1 MGTEIDRLEI
11 QVETQASK
19 ANRQLDELISKLGK
33 LAGSLSSINSG
44 SIKQFAAGMNEVSA
58 AARNLSAIK
67 AGDMNRVVTNLQKL
81 GGIKTGN
88 MFNVGNAL
96 LSVSRGMQG
105 FSGVTGADIPAM
117 VTSLSSLS
125 KLGNKGIKSA
135 AASMPMLAKNLQ
147 SMAATINGVN
157 INPEIP
163 GQLSAISST
172 LRTFGHKSM
181 KTAIDNMPALSQGL
195 KSLMQTLS
203 TAPKVSANLVNLVNA
218 LSKLSSSGS
227 GIRAAANAVQSVG
240 KNSANTTS
248 RMQSLSNSLA
258 NFTNKT
264 KAAKQST
271 KSFSFSLS
279 SLYANCFFLIRGLKA
294 IGRAVE
300 SSMDYIETFNYFNV
314 TMSKIASE
322 FSGQW
327 EKYGYESAEAYG
339 KSFAGRLNDL
349 TQKMSGYKVGDDGV
363 LSITGGQNLSLDPE
377 QLMNYQSNIAAV
389 TNSVGLMGENSV
401 NTAKALTMLAA
412 DMSSLKNIDMST
424 VMNNFQSG
432 LIGQSRAL
440 YKYGIDITNATLQT
454 YAYKY
459 GIETALQEMT
469 QADKMQLRL
478 LAILD
483 QSKVAWGDM
492 ANTLSSV
499 ANQYRILKQ
508 QIANLARVIGNL
520 LVPIVAKALPII
532 NGVVI
537 ALQRMFMFIG
547 NLLGVDWSGLMD
559 GISTGYGGAGDEIGD
574 MVDDTGDIADNTDDI
589 GDSIDTANKKA
600 KKFKDTIL
608 SFDELNKLSDNSSND
623 IDSSGKT
630 DKDDGI
636 SGAGSIDLS
645 DEIAKAL
652 ADYESIWNKALEDSQ
667 NKAQAYADNICK
679 AFERI
684 WKTAEPTRAAVSRLW
699 DEGFAKLGKFSADTF
714 KDFWNNFLKPVGAWM
729 LADDAGLPRFFNITN
744 DLLNDIDWNRLR
756 KSLADF
762 YTSLQSIA
770 KFSWNALMDFY
781 EGFLK
786 PIAVWTMSDAIPQL
800 VDIMTEFVDKVDWDK
815 INKALREFWDA
826 LAPFAKSVG
835 KGLIDFFSKL
845 MDFGADFLNNVVPGG
860 IKGLADALK
869 KISPEQAEKIG
880 EALGKI
886 ALAIIAFKGIG
897 SIIKKI
903 ADLGLALA
911 SIKDGL
917 GIIFGSGGIFAT
929 IGNTIKKFVSSIGSF
944 GGKILSVYT
953 SMSKGAMSLGEA
965 IGNVFPKIGSII
977 SGVSSIASG
986 IGSAFAAAAGALGI
1000 STGAMVAIVAGAVAA
1015 IVAVVLNWDEI
1026 KEFFTQTLP
1035 NWWNQSVVPWIKSIP
1050 EFFKELP
1057 GKIYDKI
1064 VTTKDKFVEWATDIW
1079 ETASAGVKRVVDD
1092 VVGYFKELPGKIY
1105 EKIIA
1110 TKDKFV
1116 DWASSVLEAA
1126 STGVKKIIDSVEAF
1140 FKELPGKIGY
1150 AIGFA
1155 IGKVASWA
1163 VELYETVVAEIPKI
1177 IEKVVEFFKALPGKI
1192 WDAIITVKGK
1202 FVEWAS
1208 NVLEVASSE
1217 VKKVIESVVG
1227 FFKELPEKIKSAID
1241 FAIEKVRSWAGKLY
1255 ETVTTE
1261 IPKVVGKVV
1270 EFFKTLPGKIWDAI
1284 ISAKNKISKWAN
1296 SIWTVLSQKVPEIIT
1311 NVYNLFKK
1319 LPEKIW
1325 NAIIGAVK
1333 NIGKWCSE
1341 MYQKVIEEVP
1351 KIVGKVIDY
1360 FKELP
1365 GKIYEIGKNLIKGF
1379 IKGIKDFF
1387 QSGINAVGDF
1397 VDGVV
1402 RGFRDGFDV
1411 HSPSRVMYDIA
1422 KNVVAGFGNGIN
1434 NNWGGVTKN
1443 LSNLLGQTKSS
1454 ISNTLYGIG
1463 EMGRSTINN
1472 LVRGFSNIHIP
1483 LPHLGI
1489 SWTRYTVGNRR
1500 FSVPDFNINWYANGG
1515 FPESGELFMAR
1526 ERGPELVGKM
1536 GNRNVVANNNQITDG
1551 IKRAVIE
1558 GMMEVAMALNTGGK
1572 ENTSPIIENTFKVDS
1587 ETFYR
1592 MVQKGKEKHDRRFH
1606 VIAEF

>member
-1 MGTEIDRLEI
+1 MVNGRGEKLGTEIDRLEI

-44 SIKQFAAGMNEVSA
+44 SMKQFAAGMNAVSA

-157 INPEIP
+157 INPEIA

-886 ALAIIAFKGIG
+886 ALGIAGLKVVSGVIGTIFKIIQMVKGSPIFLAITTLLPAIKSLGKKIFGFGNDAISAFKLIREG
-897 SIIKKI
+897 
-903 ADLGLALA
+903 
-911 SIKDGL
+911 
-917 GIIFGSGGIFAT
+917 AT
-929 IGNTIKKFVSSIGSF
+929 IP
-944 GGKILSVYT
+944 
-953 SMSKGAMSLGEA
+953 E
-965 IGNVFPKIGSII
+965 VFMAWFPRI
-977 SGVSSIASG
+977 SGALTKVVGLFTSVVST
-986 IGSAFAAAAGALGI
+986 LGGPI
-1000 STGAMVAIVAGAVAA
+1000 TIAIVAAIAGIIAV
-1015 IVAVVLNWDEI
+1015 ICNWDKV

-1079 ETASAGVKRVVDD
+1079 ETTSAGVKRVVDD

-1192 WDAIITVKGK
+1192 WDAIITVKDK

-1284 ISAKNKISKWAN
+1284 ISAKDKISKWAN

-1311 NVYNLFKK
+1311 NVYNLFRK

-1592 MVQKGKEKHDRRFH
+1592 MAQKGKEKHDRRFH

>member
-11 QVETQASK
+11 QIETQASK

-33 LAGSLSSINSG
+33 LAGNLASINSG
-44 SIKQFAAGMNEVSA
+44 GMRQFAAGMNGIASA
-58 AARNLSAIK
+58 AKNMSTVK
-67 AGDMNRVVTNLQKL
+67 STEMNRVVNNLQKL
-81 GGIKTGN
+81 SGIKTGN

-105 FSGVTGADIPAM
+105 FSGISGADIPAM

-157 INPEIP
+157 INPEIA

-589 GDSIDTANKKA
+589 GDSIDSANKKA

-608 SFDELNKLSDNSSND
+608 SFDELNKLNDNSSND
-623 IDSSGKT
+623 IESGGKT

-652 ADYESIWNKALEDSQ
+652 ADYESVWNKALKDSE

-679 AFERI
+679 AFEKI
-684 WKTAEPTRAAVSRLW
+684 WKTAEPTRKAISNLW
-699 DEGFAKLGKFSADTF
+699 DNGLAKLGKFSGATLY
-714 KDFWNNFLKPVGAWM
+714 DFWNNFLKPVGTWM

-744 DLLNDIDWNRLR
+744 SLLNEIDWNRLR

-762 YTSLQSIA
+762 YTALQSIA
-770 KFSWNALMDFY
+770 GFTWNALMDFY

-800 VDIMTEFVDKVDWDK
+800 VDIMTKFVNAVDWDK
-815 INKALREFWDA
+815 LNKSLRELWDA
-826 LAPFAKSVG
+826 LAPFVKNVG
-835 KGLIDFFSKL
+835 QGLINFFEKL

-929 IGNTIKKFVSSIGSF
+929 IGNSIENFVSGIGSF
-944 GGKILSVYT
+944 GGKILEIYT
-953 SMSKGAMSLGEA
+953 NVSKGAMTLGEA
-965 IGNVFPKIGSII
+965 IGNVFPKIGSIM

-986 IGSAFAAAAGALGI
+986 ISTAFTAAAGALGI
-1000 STGAMVAIVAGAVAA
+1000 STGAMVAIVAGAVVA
-1015 IVAVVLNWDEI
+1015 ITAIVLNWDEI

-1035 NWWNQSVVPWIKSIP
+1035 NWWNQSVVPWIKSLP
-1050 EFFKELP
+1050 EF
-1057 GKIYDKI
+1057 
-1064 VTTKDKFVEWATDIW
+1064 
-1079 ETASAGVKRVVDD
+1079 
-1092 VVGYFKELPGKIY
+1092 FKELPGKIY
-1105 EKIIA
+1105 EKIIS

-1116 DWASSVLEAA
+1116 EWASNVWDAA
-1126 STGVKKIIDSVEAF
+1126 SAGVSKVVNGVEGF

-1163 VELYETVVAEIPKI
+1163 VKLYETVTTEIPKV
-1177 IEKVVEFFKALPGKI
+1177 IEKVVGFFKALPGKI
-1192 WDAIITVKGK
+1192 WDAII
-1202 FVEWAS
+1202 
-1208 NVLEVASSE
+1208 
-1217 VKKVIESVVG
+1217 
-1227 FFKELPEKIKSAID
+1227 SAKD
-1241 FAIEKVRSWAGKLY
+1241 
-1255 ETVTTE
+1255 
-1261 IPKVVGKVV
+1261 KVV
-1270 EFFKTLPGKIWDAI
+1270 
-1284 ISAKNKISKWAN
+1284 KWAN
-1296 SIWTVLSQKVPEIIT
+1296 NIWSVLSQKVPEIIT
-1311 NVYNLFKK
+1311 NVYNFFKK

-1325 NAIIGAVK
+1325 SAIIGAVK
-1333 NIGKWCSE
+1333 SIGKWCGE

-1351 KIVGKVIDY
+1351 KIVGKVVDF

-1402 RGFRDGFDV
+1402 RGFKDGFDV

-1443 LSNLLGQTKSS
+1443 LSNLLSKTKSS
-1454 ISNTLYGIG
+1454 ISDTLYGIG
-1463 EMGRSTINN
+1463 EMGRNTVNN

-1483 LPHLGI
+1483 LPHLDI
-1489 SWTRYTVGNRR
+1489 SWTRYSIGNRR
-1500 FSVPDFNINWYANGG
+1500 FSVPDFNINWYAKGG
-1515 FPESGELFMAR
+1515 FPETGELFMAR

-1551 IKRAVIE
+1551 IKRAVTD
-1558 GMMEVAMALNTGGK
+1558 GMMEVAMAMNAGGK
-1572 ENTSPIIENTFKVDS
+1572 EKTPPIIEFTLKTDS

-1592 MVQKGKEKHDRRFH
+1592 MVKKGKEKYDGRFH
-1606 VIAEF
+1606 VVAEF

>member
-11 QVETQASK
+11 QIETQASK

-44 SIKQFAAGMNEVSA
+44 GMKQFAAGMNGIASSA
-58 AARNLSAIK
+58 KNMSTVKSAE
-67 AGDMNRVVTNLQKL
+67 MNRVVNNLQKL
-81 GGIKTGN
+81 SGIKTGN

-105 FSGVTGADIPAM
+105 LSGISGADIPAM

-157 INPEIP
+157 INPEIT

-218 LSKLSSSGS
+218 LSKLSFSGS
-227 GIRAAANAVQSVG
+227 GIRSAANAVQSVG
-240 KNSANTTS
+240 KSSSNTTG
-248 RMQSLSNSLA
+248 RMQSLSNSLS

-424 VMNNFQSG
+424 VMTNFQSG

-574 MVDDTGDIADNTDDI
+574 MVDDTGDVADNTDDI
-589 GDSIDTANKKA
+589 GDSIDSANKKA

-608 SFDELNKLSDNSSND
+608 SFDELNKLNDNSSND
-623 IDSSGKT
+623 IESGGKT

-652 ADYESIWNKALEDSQ
+652 ADYESVWNKALKDSE

-679 AFERI
+679 AFEKI
-684 WKTAEPTRAAVSRLW
+684 WKTAEPTRKAISNLW
-699 DEGFAKLGKFSADTF
+699 DNGLAKLGKFSGATLY
-714 KDFWNNFLKPVGAWM
+714 DFWNNFLKPVGTWM

-744 DLLNDIDWNRLR
+744 SLLNEIDWNRLR

-800 VDIMTEFVDKVDWDK
+800 VDIMTKFVNAADWDK
-815 INKALREFWDA
+815 LNKSLRELWDA
-826 LAPFAKSVG
+826 LAPFAKNVG
-835 KGLIDFFSKL
+835 QGLINFFEKL

-886 ALAIIAFKGIG
+886 ALGIAGLKVVNGVIGTIFKIIQMVKGSPIFVAITTLLPAIENIGKKIFGFGNDAISAFKLIREG
-897 SIIKKI
+897 
-903 ADLGLALA
+903 
-911 SIKDGL
+911 
-917 GIIFGSGGIFAT
+917 AT
-929 IGNTIKKFVSSIGSF
+929 IPEVFS
-944 GGKILSVYT
+944 
-953 SMSKGAMSLGEA
+953 AW
-965 IGNVFPKIGSII
+965 FPKIS
-977 SGVSSIASG
+977 
-986 IGSAFAAAAGALGI
+986 GALTKVVGLFTSVA
-1000 STGAMVAIVAGAVAA
+1000 STLGGPVTIAMVAAIAGIIAV
-1015 IVAVVLNWDEI
+1015 ICNWDKV

-1035 NWWNQSVVPWIKSIP
+1035 NWWNQSVVPWIKSLP
-1050 EFFKELP
+1050 EF
-1057 GKIYDKI
+1057 
-1064 VTTKDKFVEWATDIW
+1064 
-1079 ETASAGVKRVVDD
+1079 
-1092 VVGYFKELPGKIY
+1092 FKELPGKIY
-1105 EKIIA
+1105 EKIIS

-1116 DWASSVLEAA
+1116 EWASNVWDAA
-1126 STGVKKIIDSVEAF
+1126 SAGVSKVVNGVEGF

-1163 VELYETVVAEIPKI
+1163 V
-1177 IEKVVEFFKALPGKI
+1177 
-1192 WDAIITVKGK
+1192 
-1202 FVEWAS
+1202 
-1208 NVLEVASSE
+1208 
-1217 VKKVIESVVG
+1217 
-1227 FFKELPEKIKSAID
+1227 
-1241 FAIEKVRSWAGKLY
+1241 KLY

-1261 IPKVVGKVV
+1261 IPKVIGKVV
-1270 EFFKTLPGKIWDAI
+1270 DFFKTLPGKIWDAI
-1284 ISAKNKISKWAN
+1284 ISAKDKVVKWAN
-1296 SIWTVLSQKVPEIIT
+1296 NIWSVLSQKIPEIIT
-1311 NVYNLFKK
+1311 NVYNFFKK

-1325 NAIIGAVK
+1325 SAIIGAVK
-1333 NIGKWCSE
+1333 SIGKWCGE

-1351 KIVGKVIDY
+1351 KIVGKVVDF

-1402 RGFRDGFDV
+1402 RGFKDGFDV

-1489 SWTRYTVGNRR
+1489 SWTRYTVGNKR

-1515 FPESGELFMAR
+1515 FPETGELFMAR

-1551 IKRAVIE
+1551 IKRAVTE

-1587 ETFYR
+1587 ETLYR
-1592 MVQKGKEKHDRRFH
+1592 IVQKGKDKHDRRFH
-1606 VIAEF
+1606 VVAEF

>member
-33 LAGSLSSINSG
+33 LAGSLASINSG
-44 SIKQFAAGMNEVSA
+44 GMRQFAAGMNGIASA
-58 AARNLSAIK
+58 AKNMSTVKSAE
-67 AGDMNRVVTNLQKL
+67 MNRVVNNLQKL
-81 GGIKTGN
+81 SGIKTGN

-105 FSGVTGADIPAM
+105 FSGISGADIPAM

-125 KLGNKGIKSA
+125 KLGNKEIKNA
-135 AASMPMLAKNLQ
+135 AASMPILAKNLQ

-157 INPEIP
+157 INPEIA

-203 TAPKVSANLVNLVNA
+203 SAPKVSANLVNLVNA

-240 KNSANTTS
+240 KSSVNTTG
-248 RMQSLSNSLA
+248 RMQSLSNSLS

-264 KAAKQST
+264 KTAKQNA
-271 KSFSFSLS
+271 KSLSFSLS
-279 SLYANCFFLIRGLKA
+279 GIYANCFLLLRGFKA
-294 IGRAVE
+294 LGRAVE

-314 TMSKIASE
+314 TMSKISSE
-322 FSGQW
+322 FSDQW
-327 EKYGYESAEAYG
+327 QKYGYDSAEAYG
-339 KSFAGRLNDL
+339 KSFTGRLNEL
-349 TQKMSGYKVGDDGV
+349 TRKMSGYTVGDDGV

-377 QLMNYQSNIAAV
+377 QLMNYQSNISAI

-424 VMNNFQSG
+424 VMTNFQSG

-459 GIETALQEMT
+459 GIDTALQEMT

-492 ANTLSSV
+492 ANTLGSV

-508 QIANLARVIGNL
+508 QVANLARVIGNL

-537 ALQRMFMFIG
+537 ALQRMFTFIG

-574 MVDDTGDIADNTDDI
+574 MVDDTGDISDNTDDI
-589 GDSIDTANKKA
+589 GDSIDSANKKA
-600 KKFKDTIL
+600 KKLKDTIL
-608 SFDELNKLSDNSSND
+608 SFDELNKLSDNSTDD
-623 IDSSGKT
+623 ITSGGKT
-630 DKDDGI
+630 EDDGKP
-636 SGAGSIDLS
+636 GAGGIDLS
-645 DEIAKAL
+645 GEIAKAL
-652 ADYESIWNKALEDSQ
+652 ADYESVWNKAIKDSE
-667 NKAQAYADNICK
+667 NKAQEYADNICK
-679 AFERI
+679 AFEKI
-684 WKTAEPTRAAVSRLW
+684 WKTAEPTRKAISDLW
-699 DEGFAKLGKFSADTF
+699 DNGLAKLGKFSGATLY
-714 KDFWNNFLKPVGAWM
+714 DFWNNFLKPVGTWM

-744 DLLNDIDWNRLR
+744 SLLNEIDWNRLR

-762 YTSLQSIA
+762 YTALQNIA
-770 KFSWNALMDFY
+770 GFTWNALMDFY

-786 PIAVWTMSDAIPQL
+786 PVAVWTMSDAIPQL
-800 VDIMTEFVDKVDWDK
+800 VDIITKFVNAVDWDK
-815 INKALREFWDA
+815 LNKSLRELWDA
-826 LAPFAKSVG
+826 LAPFVKNVG
-835 KGLIDFFSKL
+835 QGLINFFEKL

-880 EALGKI
+880 EALGV
-886 ALAIIAFKGIG
+886 LA
-897 SIIKKI
+897 
-903 ADLGLALA
+903 LGLASLKVLGTIA
-911 SIKDGL
+911 KAIDVFIKTSTLISGAKLIIETLKGL
-917 GIIFGSGGIFAT
+917 VG
-929 IGNTIKKFVSSIGSF
+929 F
-944 GGKILSVYT
+944 GGKIFSFGKNIIGVFEIV
-953 SMSKGAMSLGEA
+953 SGGFAGISDA
-965 IGNVFPKIGSII
+965 IGMVFPKVGGII
-977 SGVSSIASG
+977 SAFTNVISS
-986 IGSAFAAAAGALGI
+986 LGGPVTI
-1000 STGAMVAIVAGAVAA
+1000 AIVAAIAGIIAV
-1015 IVAVVLNWDEI
+1015 ICNWDKV

-1035 NWWNQSVVPWIKSIP
+1035 NWWNQSVVPWIKSLP
-1050 EFFKELP
+1050 EF
-1057 GKIYDKI
+1057 
-1064 VTTKDKFVEWATDIW
+1064 
-1079 ETASAGVKRVVDD
+1079 
-1092 VVGYFKELPGKIY
+1092 FKELPGKIY

-1116 DWASSVLEAA
+1116 DWASNVWETA
-1126 STGVKKIIDSVEAF
+1126 SAGAKKVIDGVEGF

-1163 VELYETVVAEIPKI
+1163 TKLYETIATEIPKI
-1177 IEKVVEFFKALPGKI
+1177 IEKAVAFFKALPGKI
-1192 WDAIITVKGK
+1192 W
-1202 FVEWAS
+1202 
-1208 NVLEVASSE
+1208 N
-1217 VKKVIESVVG
+1217 
-1227 FFKELPEKIKSAID
+1227 
-1241 FAIEKVRSWAGKLY
+1241 
-1255 ETVTTE
+1255 
-1261 IPKVVGKVV
+1261 
-1270 EFFKTLPGKIWDAI
+1270 AI
-1284 ISAKNKISKWAN
+1284 ISAKDKFVKWAN
-1296 SIWTVLSQKVPEIIT
+1296 SIWSVLSQKVPEIIT
-1311 NVYNLFKK
+1311 SVFNFFKK
-1319 LPEKIW
+1319 LPGKIW
-1325 NAIIGAVK
+1325 DAIVGAVK
-1333 NIGKWCSE
+1333 SIGKWCND

-1351 KIVGKVIDY
+1351 KVVGKVIDF

-1402 RGFRDGFDV
+1402 RGFKDGFDV

-1443 LSNLLGQTKSS
+1443 LSNLLSKTKSS
-1454 ISNTLYGIG
+1454 ISDTLYGIG
-1463 EMGRSTINN
+1463 EMGRNTVNN

-1483 LPHLGI
+1483 LPHLDI
-1489 SWTRYTVGNRR
+1489 SWTRYTIGNRR
-1500 FSVPDFNINWYANGG
+1500 FSVPDFDINWYAKGG
-1515 FPESGELFMAR
+1515 FPETGELFMAR

-1551 IKRAVIE
+1551 IKKAVVE
-1558 GMMEVAMALNTGGK
+1558 GMMEVAMAMNAGNK
-1572 ENTSPIIENTFKVDS
+1572 EKTAPVIEFTLKTDS

-1592 MVQKGKEKHDRRFH
+1592 MVKKGKEKYDGRFH
-1606 VIAEF
+1606 VVSEF

>member
-11 QVETQASK
+11 QIETQASK

-33 LAGSLSSINSG
+33 LAGNLSSINSG
-44 SIKQFAAGMNEVSA
+44 GMRQFAAGMNGIASA
-58 AARNLSAIK
+58 AKNMSTVK
-67 AGDMNRVVTNLQKL
+67 STEMNRVVNNLQKL
-81 GGIKTGN
+81 SGIKTGN

-105 FSGVTGADIPAM
+105 FSGISGADIPAM

-125 KLGNKGIKSA
+125 KLGNKGIKNA
-135 AASMPMLAKNLQ
+135 AASMPLLAKNLQ

-157 INPEIP
+157 INPEIA

-203 TAPKVSANLVNLVNA
+203 SAPKVSANLVNLVNA

-240 KNSANTTS
+240 KSSVNTTG
-248 RMQSLSNSLA
+248 RMQSLSNSLS

-264 KAAKQST
+264 KTAKQNA
-271 KSFSFSLS
+271 KSLSFSLS
-279 SLYANCFFLIRGLKA
+279 GIYANCFLLLRGFKVL
-294 IGRAVE
+294 GRAVE

-314 TMSKIASE
+314 TMSKISSE
-322 FSGQW
+322 FSDQW
-327 EKYGYESAEAYG
+327 QEYGYDSAEAYG
-339 KSFAGRLNDL
+339 KSFTGRLNEL
-349 TQKMSGYKVGDDGV
+349 TRQMSGYTVGDDGV

-377 QLMNYQSNIAAV
+377 QLMNYQSNVAAI

-424 VMNNFQSG
+424 VMTNFQSG

-459 GIETALQEMT
+459 GIDTALQEMT

-483 QSKVAWGDM
+483 QSKIAWGDM
-492 ANTLSSV
+492 ANTLGSV

-508 QIANLARVIGNL
+508 QVANLARVIGNL

-537 ALQRMFMFIG
+537 ALQRMFTFIG

-574 MVDDTGDIADNTDDI
+574 MVDDTGDISDNTDDI
-589 GDSIDTANKKA
+589 GDSIDSANKKA
-600 KKFKDTIL
+600 KKLKDTIL
-608 SFDELNKLSDNSSND
+608 SFDELNKLSDNSTDD
-623 IDSSGKT
+623 ITSGGKNE
-630 DKDDGI
+630 DDGKP
-636 SGAGSIDLS
+636 GAGGIDLS
-645 DEIAKAL
+645 GEIAKAL
-652 ADYESIWNKALEDSQ
+652 ADYESVWNKALKDSE

-679 AFERI
+679 AFEKI
-684 WKTAEPTRAAVSRLW
+684 WKTAEPTRKAISDLW
-699 DEGFAKLGKFSADTF
+699 DNGLAKLGKFSGATLY
-714 KDFWNNFLKPVGAWM
+714 DFWNNFLKPVGTWM

-744 DLLNDIDWNRLR
+744 SLLNEIDWNRLR

-762 YTSLQSIA
+762 YTALQNIA
-770 KFSWNALMDFY
+770 GFTWNAIMDFY

-786 PIAVWTMSDAIPQL
+786 PVAVWTMSDAIPQL
-800 VDIMTEFVDKVDWDK
+800 VDIMTKFVNAVDWDK
-815 INKALREFWDA
+815 LNKSLRELWDA
-826 LAPFAKSVG
+826 LAPFVKNVG
-835 KGLIDFFSKL
+835 QGLINFFEKL

-917 GIIFGSGGIFAT
+917 AIIFGSGGIFAT
-929 IGNTIKKFVSSIGSF
+929 IGSTIKKFVSGIGSF
-944 GGKILSVYT
+944 GGKISAIYKIVSDGT
-953 SMSKGAMSLGEA
+953 GTLGQA
-965 IGNVFPKIGSII
+965 IGKVFPKMGSVM
-977 SGVSSIASG
+977 SSVSSIASG
-986 IGSAFAAAAGALGI
+986 IGSAFTVAAGALGI

-1015 IVAVVLNWDEI
+1015 IIAIVLNWDEI
-1026 KEFFTQTLP
+1026 KNFFTQTLP
-1035 NWWNQSVVPWIKSIP
+1035 NWWNQSVVPWIKSLP
-1050 EFFKELP
+1050 EF
-1057 GKIYDKI
+1057 
-1064 VTTKDKFVEWATDIW
+1064 
-1079 ETASAGVKRVVDD
+1079 
-1092 VVGYFKELPGKIY
+1092 FKELPGKIY

-1116 DWASSVLEAA
+1116 EWASNVWEAATTGAKKVIDSVIGFFKDLPGKIYEKIITTKDKFIDWASNILDAA
-1126 STGVKKIIDSVEAF
+1126 SNGVKKVIDSVEGF
-1140 FKELPGKIGY
+1140 FKELPEKIGY

-1163 VELYETVVAEIPKI
+1163 VELYNTVITEIPKI
-1177 IEKVVEFFKALPGKI
+1177 VDKVVEFFKALPEKI
-1192 WDAIITVKGK
+1192 WNAIISVKDK
-1202 FVEWAS
+1202 FVSWAS
-1208 NVLEVASSE
+1208 EVWETASAG
-1217 VKKVIESVVG
+1217 VKKVIDGIENFFKQLPDKIGNAINFVVG
-1227 FFKELPEKIKSAID
+1227 KIT
-1241 FAIEKVRSWAGKLY
+1241 SWATKLY
-1255 ETVTTE
+1255 ETVATE
-1261 IPKVVGKVV
+1261 IPKVIEKAVA
-1270 EFFKTLPGKIWDAI
+1270 FFKALPGKIWNAI
-1284 ISAKNKISKWAN
+1284 ISAKDKFVKWAN
-1296 SIWTVLSQKVPEIIT
+1296 SIWSVLSQKVPEIIT
-1311 NVYNLFKK
+1311 NVFNFFKK
-1319 LPEKIW
+1319 LPGKIW
-1325 NAIIGAVK
+1325 DAIVGAVK
-1333 NIGKWCSE
+1333 SIGKWCND

-1351 KIVGKVIDY
+1351 KVVGKVIDF

-1387 QSGINAVGDF
+1387 QPGINAVEDF

-1402 RGFRDGFDV
+1402 RGFKDGFDV

-1443 LSNLLGQTKSS
+1443 LSNLLSKTKSS
-1454 ISNTLYGIG
+1454 ISDTLYGIG
-1463 EMGRSTINN
+1463 EMGRNTVNN

-1483 LPHLGI
+1483 LPHLDI
-1489 SWTRYTVGNRR
+1489 SWTRYTIGNRR
-1500 FSVPDFNINWYANGG
+1500 FSVPDFDINWYAKGG
-1515 FPESGELFMAR
+1515 FPETGELFMAR

-1551 IKRAVIE
+1551 IKKAVVE
-1558 GMMEVAMALNTGGK
+1558 GMMEVAMAMNAGNK
-1572 ENTSPIIENTFKVDS
+1572 EKTPPVIEFTLKTDS

-1592 MVQKGKEKHDRRFH
+1592 MVKKGKEKYDGRFH
-1606 VIAEF
+1606 VVSEF